1 MLTVRTQR
9 SLISYLLLEDS
20 DEQFL
25 RLRRDSP
32 LVPGAP
38 YAASVCNGR
47 FPDLTA
53 VGHNLRLVL
62 VSLRIILRAIL
73 LALLQSF
80 ESRPAVESAF

>member
-1 MLTVRTQR
+1 MLTVLTQK

-20 DEQFL
+20 DEL

-53 VGHNLRLVL
+53 VGYNLRLGL
-62 VSLRIILRAIL
+62 AWLRIILRAIL
-73 LALLQSF
+73 LALLQSV
-80 ESRPAVESAF
+80 ESRPAVKSAF